1 MASMQNNIHAC
12 ALSAAAV
19 LIFGTVSVA
28 QAPPDA
34 GSKTVPLSK
43 VERKNKAPV
52 SREVLRVK
60 LPKAA
65 EFKLPNGLT
74 VLVIE
79 DHRLPLVTARLLL
92 EGAGA
97 LGDPPDLPGLANMT
111 AAMLKEGTKTRSSK
125 QIAEEIE
132 RLGATI
138 NASAPWGSEE
148 ANLTASGLSDNIS
161 KWLP

>member
-1 MASMQNNIHAC
+1 MATMRNNIGSC
-12 ALSAAAV
+12 LWSVAAA
-19 LIFGTVSVA
+19 LISVTVGVA

-52 SREVLRVK
+52 SRELLRVK
-60 LPKAA
+60 LPKAS
-65 EFKLPNGLT
+65 EFKLANGLT

-97 LGDPPDLPGLANMT
+97 LGDPAALPGLANMT

-125 QIAEEIE
+125 QIAEGIE
-132 RLGATI
+132 RRGATI
-138 NASAPWGSEE
+138 HA
-148 ANLTASGLSDNIS
+148 TA
-161 KWLP
+161 